1 MDFSWRQKTQTRDRR
16 IRRSWNDS
24 KDWHA
29 SLGLSGAA
37 RIQWEAWLYSWGI
50 TTCVKQ
56 ATRLATVVLEDY
68 FSRMVRS
75 HLQISLEVLNLF
87 YDSRESLK
95 SVFSVQLGIVITQL
109 GVETVSR
116 RKWWSLSKVPDAD
129 RLAPLWQRS
138 SALKNKYR
146 SREILVIY
154 AGSILT
160 ADLRTNLPKSQA
172 GWSIGFC

>member
-1 MDFSWRQKTQTRDRR
+1 M
-16 IRRSWNDS
+16 
-24 KDWHA
+24 
-29 SLGLSGAA
+29 G
-37 RIQWEAWLYSWGI
+37 
-50 TTCVKQ
+50 VKQ

-116 RKWWSLSKVPDAD
+116 RK
-129 RLAPLWQRS
+129 
-138 SALKNKYR
+138 
-146 SREILVIY
+146 
-154 AGSILT
+154 
-160 ADLRTNLPKSQA
+160 
-172 GWSIGFC
+172 